1 MKQIMAVIRLNK
13 ISETKAAL
21 LEAGFPAFTG
31 YKVMGRGKAK
41 VNFEMVAEE
50 EVQGQ
55 VDAALAEEIS
65 EVHRLVPKRL
75 VDLVVHDEDVQKA
88 VDAIVKVN
96 STGHPG
102 DGKIFVLPV
111 AEAYQVRTGESGET
125 VV

>member
-1 MKQIMAVIRLNK
+1 MKEILAVIRLNK
-13 ISETKAAL
+13 IGATKKAL
-21 LEAGFPAFTG
+21 LDENFPAFTG

-50 EVQGQ
+50 QAIETADQ
-55 VDAALAEEIS
+55 ALAEELS
-65 EVHRLVPKRL
+65 ELHRLVPKRL
-75 VDLVVHDEDVQKA
+75 IELVVHDEDVQRA
-88 VDAIVKVN
+88 VDAIIHVN

-111 AEAYQVRTGESGET
+111 SEAYQVRTGDSGEA

>member
-1 MKQIMAVIRLNK
+1 MKEILAVIRLNK
-13 ISETKAAL
+13 IGATKKAL
-21 LEAGFPAFTG
+21 LDENFPAFTG

-50 EVQGQ
+50 QAVGTANQ
-55 VDAALAEEIS
+55 ALAEELS
-65 EVHRLVPKRL
+65 ELHRLVPKRL
-75 VDLVVHDEDVQKA
+75 IELVVHDEEVQRA
-88 VDAIVKVN
+88 VDAIIHVN

-111 AEAYQVRTGESGET
+111 SEAYQVRTGDSGEA